1 MKTPLRVRTQLL
13 ILCAVLVSMMLGVG
27 AVGGYA
33 TRQQSNT
40 ILGLYNDRVVPLA
53 QLKTVAD
60 LYAVN
65 IVDTAHKAAAGTLSS
80 AQALEAIAL
89 AKTGIDTEWNAY
101 VATQL
106 VPEEERLIAQ
116 MGPLRQTADASVA
129 QLESL
134 LKSGDVD
141 ALRQY
146 TGQAMYPAL
155 DPLQAV
161 VSSLIQVQLDVS
173 KQTYKDSLAH
183 IGEVLA
189 TIAGLTVAAMILGG
203 AVAWWVI
210 SRLVQTLGAE
220 PHEVRDAAEAVAR
233 GDLSQDLSGSAARPG
248 SVMAAM
254 QLMRSQLES
263 IVAGVRD
270 NADSVATASAQIAQ
284 GNLDLSQRTEE
295 QASALEETAASMEQ
309 IGANVAHNAEHVSQ
323 ASLLAENASALA
335 RQGGDAVLEAVATMK
350 VISDSSKKIGD
361 IVGVM
366 DGIAFQTNLLALNAA
381 VEAARAGEQ
390 GRGFAVVASEVRHLA
405 QRSAEAAKEIKGL
418 IASSADHVK
427 QGLAEVDRAGATMSD
442 VVGSIQRV
450 SGLMSEISAASREQ
464 SIGMGQVS
472 EAVSQMDQVTQQ
484 NAALV
489 EESAAAAS
497 SLRQQADQL
506 VKAVS
511 VFRLVGDERRT

>member
-13 ILCAVLVSMMLGVG
+13 ILCAVFVSMMLGVG
-27 AVGGYA
+27 AVGGFA
-33 TRQQSNT
+33 TRQQSNAM
-40 ILGLYNDRVVPLA
+40 LGLYNDRIVPLA

-65 IVDTAHKAAAGTLSS
+65 IVDAAHKAAAGTLG
-80 AQALEAIAL
+80 QADALAAIAQ

-101 VATQL
+101 VATEL
-106 VPEEERLIAQ
+106 VPEEERLIAR
-116 MGPLRQTADASVA
+116 MGPLRRTADAAVA
-129 QLESL
+129 RLEGL
-134 LKSGDVD
+134 LKSGDMD
-141 ALRQY
+141 ALRRFTAQD
-146 TGQAMYPAL
+146 MYPAL

-173 KQTYKDSLAH
+173 RQTYKDSLAH
-183 IGEVLA
+183 IGEVLGM
-189 TIAGLTVAAMILGG
+189 IAGLTVAAVILGG

-220 PHEVRDAAEAVAR
+220 PHEVREAAEAVAR
-233 GDLSQDLSGSAARPG
+233 GDLSQDKGGAAARPG

-254 QLMRSQLES
+254 QQMRGQLQH
-263 IVAGVRD
+263 IVAGVRQ

-284 GNLDLSQRTEE
+284 GNQDLSQRTEE

-309 IGANVAHNAEHVSQ
+309 IGANVAHNAEHVTQ
-323 ASLLAENASALA
+323 ASQLAEAASALA
-335 RQGGDAVLEAVATMK
+335 RQGGDAVTQAVATMK
-350 VISDSSKKIGD
+350 VISDSSQKIGD

-405 QRSAEAAKEIKGL
+405 QRSAAAAKEIKGL
-418 IASSADHVK
+418 IASSADQVA
-427 QGLAEVDRAGATMSD
+427 QGMAQVDRAGSTMNE

-450 SGLMSEISAASREQ
+450 SGLMSDISAASQEQ
-464 SIGMGQVS
+464 STGMGQVS

-489 EESAAAAS
+489 EESAAAAA
-497 SLRQQADQL
+497 SLRSQADQL

-511 VFRLVGDERRT
+511 VFRLVGD

>member
-1 MKTPLRVRTQLL
+1 MKTPLRVRTQLI
-13 ILCAVLVSMMLGVG
+13 ILCTVFVTMMLGVG
-27 AVGGYA
+27 AVGGFS
-33 TRQQSNT
+33 TRQQSQDM
-40 ILGLYNDRVVPLA
+40 LGLYNDRIVPLA

-65 IVDTAHKAAAGTLSS
+65 IVDAAHKAAAGAMTPQEAMAAI
-80 AQALEAIAL
+80 AQAR
-89 AKTGIDTEWNAY
+89 TGIDTEWNAY
-101 VATQL
+101 VSTFL
-106 VPEEERLIAQ
+106 VPEEKKLITQ
-116 MGPLRQTADASVA
+116 MGPLRQTADAAVA
-129 QLESL
+129 RLETL
-134 LKSGDVD
+134 LTSGDMD
-141 ALRQY
+141 ALRRF
-146 TGQAMYPAL
+146 TGQDMYPAL

-173 KQTYKDSLAH
+173 RQTYKDSQAH

-189 TIAGLTVAAMILGG
+189 TIAGLTVAAVILGG

-210 SRLVQTLGAE
+210 GRLVTTLGAE
-220 PHEVRDAAEAVAR
+220 PHEVRAAAEAVAR
-233 GDLSQDLSGSAARPG
+233 GDLSQTFGGAVRPG

-254 QLMRSQLES
+254 QQMRSQLQQ

-270 NADSVATASAQIAQ
+270 NADSVATASAQIEQ

-309 IGANVAHNAEHVSQ
+309 IGANVAHNAEHVTQ
-323 ASLLAENASALA
+323 ASQLAEAASALA
-335 RQGGDAVLEAVATMK
+335 RQGGDAVREAVSTMK
-350 VISDSSKKIGD
+350 IISDSSQKIGD

-390 GRGFAVVASEVRHLA
+390 GRGFAVVAAEVRHLA
-405 QRSAEAAKEIKGL
+405 LRSAEAAKEIKVL
-418 IASSADHVK
+418 IASSTRHVE
-427 QGLAEVDRAGATMSD
+427 QGEALVNRAGATMSE

-450 SGLMSEISAASREQ
+450 SGLMSEISAASQEQ
-464 SIGMGQVS
+464 STGMGQVS

-497 SLRQQADQL
+497 SLRSQADQL

-511 VFRLVGDERRT
+511 VFRLV